1 MATND
6 RGQHD
11 EAIDPPVMSR
21 RDVLKGALLVAA
33 TPLIGGAVVAA
44 CSSGAKPRS
53 SPPTT
58 STLPPSAA
66 RTVDPAQFMS
76 VAQLTD
82 WHHELDAMGMR
93 ATGSAVHERYI
104 DQLHDRL
111 ARAGV
116 GSLRE
121 EPVSIDRWTTASWAL
136 EIPDGPHRGAIT
148 TASYMPYSGSTP
160 PRGVDGAL
168 AFVDSA
174 QPVARGSLAGKIVVF
189 DVPVSAL
196 TYATMKVVAYDT
208 YDPAHML
215 DPQARYDRPWAGISA
230 LITFLDA
237 LGESGAAAVV
247 GVIDL
252 PAAGA
257 HGSYYP
263 YDGNIRRVPGVFV
276 DAPTGQRL
284 KTLAALGT
292 NARLT
297 LPAQVERTT
306 TRNIVGV
313 IPGRSDEIVILNS
326 HTDGPNAVE
335 DNGPNAIVAMSQYLT
350 RLPRAAL
357 PRSVMVV
364 MTTGHFHGGVGQVD
378 FVAAHRES
386 TLPKTACALTLE
398 HFGALEWQ
406 ADASGEMA
414 LTGKPELGVV
424 FVPENR
430 AMVDASLRALQRSQ
444 SAPAMVLHPY
454 VADAQSPS
462 GYGWPGEGTQLWTD
476 GHVPT
481 ANYITG
487 PTYLLNWGVSTVGK
501 CDIARMRRETI
512 AFMQMMLDLGQVSFA
527 DLHALDLKGL

>member
-1 MATND
+1 
-6 RGQHD
+6 
-11 EAIDPPVMSR
+11 
-21 RDVLKGALLVAA
+21 
-33 TPLIGGAVVAA
+33 
-44 CSSGAKPRS
+44 
-53 SPPTT
+53 
-58 STLPPSAA
+58 
-66 RTVDPAQFMS
+66 MS
-76 VAQLTD
+76 VAQLAD
-82 WHHELDAMGMR
+82 WHQELDAMGMR
-93 ATGSAVHERYI
+93 ATGAAVHERYI
-104 DQLHDRL
+104 DQLNDRL

-116 GSLRE
+116 SSLHT
-121 EPVSIDRWTTASWAL
+121 EPVAIDRWTTTSWAL
-136 EIPDGPHRGAIT
+136 EIPDGAHKGAIA

-160 PRGVDGAL
+160 RNGVDGDL
-168 AFVDSA
+168 VVVDSTK
-174 QPVARGSLAGKIVVF
+174 PVSHGSLAGKIAVF
-189 DVPVSAL
+189 DVPVSSL
-196 TYATMKVVAYDT
+196 TYATMKLVAYDA
-208 YDPAHML
+208 YDPGRRL
-215 DPQARYDRPWAGISA
+215 DPQAHYDRPWAGISA

-237 LGESGAAAVV
+237 LGDSGAVGAV

-263 YDGNIRRVPGVFV
+263 YDGHIRRVPGVFV
-276 DAPTGQRL
+276 DAATGRQL
-284 KTLAALGT
+284 KTLAGLGT

-297 LPAQVERTT
+297 LPALVERTT

-335 DNGPNAIVAMSQYLT
+335 DNGPNAIVAMSEYLT
-350 RLPRAAL
+350 RLPREAL
-357 PRSVMVV
+357 PRTVMISL
-364 MTTGHFHGGVGQVD
+364 TTGHFHGGVGQVD
-378 FVAAHRES
+378 FVNAHRDS

-406 ADASGEMA
+406 ADASGQME

-430 AMVDASLRALQRSQ
+430 AMVAASLRALQRAKSD
-444 SAPAMVLHPY
+444 PAMVLHPY
-454 VADAQSPS
+454 VANAQSPS

-487 PTYLLNWGVSTVGK
+487 PTYLLNWGVSTVAK

-512 AFMQMMLDLGQVSFA
+512 AFMQMMLDLGEVPFA
-527 DLHALDLKGL
+527 ALHALDVKGL

>member
-1 MATND
+1 
-6 RGQHD
+6 
-11 EAIDPPVMSR
+11 
-21 RDVLKGALLVAA
+21 
-33 TPLIGGAVVAA
+33 
-44 CSSGAKPRS
+44 
-53 SPPTT
+53 
-58 STLPPSAA
+58 
-66 RTVDPAQFMS
+66 MS
-76 VAQLTD
+76 VAQLAD
-82 WHHELDAMGMR
+82 WHQELDAMGMR
-93 ATGSAVHERYI
+93 ATGSPVHEHYI

-111 ARAGV
+111 VRAGV
-116 GSLRE
+116 SAVHA
-121 EPVSIDRWTTASWAL
+121 EPVTIDRWTTATWSL
-136 EIPDGPHRGAIT
+136 EIPDGPHAGAIA

-160 PRGVDGAL
+160 PHGVDGEL
-168 AFVDSA
+168 VVVDA
-174 QPVARGSLAGKIVVF
+174 TKPVPHGSLAGKIALF
-189 DVPVSAL
+189 DIPVSSL
-196 TYATMKVVAYDT
+196 TYATMKLVAYDT
-208 YDPAHML
+208 YDPSHVL
-215 DPQARYDRPWAGISA
+215 DPQAHYDRPWAGISA

-237 LGESGAAAVV
+237 LGDSGAVGAV

-276 DAPTGQRL
+276 DAPTGRQL
-284 KTLAALGT
+284 KTLAAAGT
-292 NARLT
+292 TARLT
-297 LPAQVERTT
+297 LPATVVRMT

-335 DNGPNAIVAMSQYLT
+335 DNGPNAIVAISEYLT
-350 RLPRAAL
+350 RLPRSAL
-357 PRSVMVV
+357 PRTVMIV
-364 MTTGHFHGGVGQVD
+364 MTTGHFHGGIGQVE
-378 FVAAHRES
+378 FVKAHRDS
-386 TLPKTACALTLE
+386 TLKKTACALTLE

-406 ADASGEMA
+406 AAASGKME

-430 AMVDASLRALQRSQ
+430 AMVDASLRALQRAQ

-454 VADAQSPS
+454 VANAQSPS

-487 PTYLLNWGVSTVGK
+487 PTYLLNWGVPTVGK

-512 AFMQMMLDLGQVSFA
+512 AFMQMTLDLGAVPFA
-527 DLHALDLKGL
+527 KLHALDLKGL

>member
-1 MATND
+1 
-6 RGQHD
+6 
-11 EAIDPPVMSR
+11 
-21 RDVLKGALLVAA
+21 
-33 TPLIGGAVVAA
+33 
-44 CSSGAKPRS
+44 
-53 SPPTT
+53 
-58 STLPPSAA
+58 
-66 RTVDPAQFMS
+66 
-76 VAQLTD
+76 
-82 WHHELDAMGMR
+82 MGMR
-93 ATGSAVHERYI
+93 ATGTAVHERYI

-116 GSLRE
+116 RSLHD
-121 EPVSIDRWTTASWAL
+121 EPVPIDRWTTTSWAL
-136 EIPDGPHRGAIT
+136 EIADGPHRGAIT
-148 TASYMPYSGSTP
+148 TASYMPYSGATP
-160 PRGVDGAL
+160 AGGVSGAMVV
-168 AFVDSA
+168 VDASK
-174 QPVARGSLAGKIVVF
+174 PVVRGSLAGKVVVF

-196 TYATMKVVAYDT
+196 TYGTMKIVAYDA
-208 YDPAHML
+208 YDPAHLL

-237 LGESGAAAVV
+237 LGGSGAVAAV

-257 HGSYYP
+257 AGSYYP
-263 YDGNIRRVPGVFV
+263 YDGTIRRVPGVFV

-284 KTLAALGT
+284 KTLAAAGT
-292 NARLT
+292 TARVK
-297 LPAQVERTT
+297 LPATVENMT

-350 RLPRAAL
+350 RLPREAL
-357 PRSVMVV
+357 PRTVMIV

-378 FVAAHRES
+378 FVKAHRDS
-386 TLPKTACALTLE
+386 TLRKTACALTLE

-430 AMVDASLRALQRSQ
+430 AMVDASVRALQRSQ

-454 VADAQSPS
+454 VANDQSPS

-487 PTYLLNWGVSTVGK
+487 PTYLLNWGVPTVGK

-512 AFMQMMLDLGQVSFA
+512 AFMQMMLDLGEVPFA
-527 DLHALDLKGL
+527 QLHALDLRGL

>member
-1 MATND
+1 M
-6 RGQHD
+6 
-11 EAIDPPVMSR
+11 P
-21 RDVLKGALLVAA
+21 
-33 TPLIGGAVVAA
+33 
-44 CSSGAKPRS
+44 
-53 SPPTT
+53 
-58 STLPPSAA
+58 
-66 RTVDPAQFMS
+66 
-76 VAQLTD
+76 VAQLAD
-82 WHHELDAMGMR
+82 WHQELDAMGMR

-116 GSLRE
+116 RSLHT
-121 EPVSIDRWTTASWAL
+121 EPVAIDRWTTTAWAL
-136 EIPDGPHRGAIT
+136 EIPGGAHKGAIA

-160 PRGVDGAL
+160 PHGVDGDL
-168 AFVDSA
+168 VVVDA
-174 QPVARGSLAGKIVVF
+174 TKPVPRGSLAGKIALF
-189 DVPVSAL
+189 DVPTSAL
-196 TYATMKVVAYDT
+196 TYATMKLVAYDT
-208 YDPAHML
+208 YDPSHLL
-215 DPQARYDRPWAGISA
+215 DPRARYDRPWAGISA
-230 LITFLDA
+230 LIAFLDA
-237 LGESGAAAVV
+237 LGASGAVGAVA
-247 GVIDL
+247 VIDL

-276 DAPTGQRL
+276 DAPTGRQL

-292 NARLT
+292 TARLT
-297 LPAQVERTT
+297 LPAKVERTT
-306 TRNIVGV
+306 TRNVVGV

-335 DNGPNAIVAMSQYLT
+335 DNGPNAIVAMSEYLT
-350 RLPRAAL
+350 RLPREAL
-357 PRSVMVV
+357 PRTVMIV
-364 MTTGHFHGGVGQVD
+364 MTTGHFHGGIGQVD
-378 FVAAHRES
+378 FVNAHRES

-406 ADASGEMA
+406 ADSSGQME

-430 AMVDASLRALQRSQ
+430 AMVDASLRALQRAKC
-444 SAPAMVLHPY
+444 APAMVLHPY
-454 VADAQSPS
+454 VANATSPS

-487 PTYLLNWGVSTVGK
+487 PTYLLSWGVPTVAK

-512 AFMQMMLDLGQVSFA
+512 AFMQMMLDLGEVPFA
-527 DLHALDLKGL
+527 ALHALDLKGL